1 MKALLLTVIALIGG
15 AAACSAQDSLTNH
28 WMDRIL
34 TNDESFMTD
43 SHLYWKVMT
52 SVPPLAT
59 NAESFFKI
67 MTTGSLPDRRRAEVD
82 FYVGVQGYVGP
93 MPTVTEQDKALVTS
107 VLKIK
112 NQIESGNSVEKEF
125 RLYCETV
132 DALLRELAE
141 EQQRGGSDYQA
152 RLTTY
157 IGFIT
162 FDAQILTGD
171 SIYLNHPDNWEYRK
185 KQLEAFQKWKR

>member
-1 MKALLLTVIALIGG
+1 MRALLFTVLSLMGG
-15 AAACSAQDSLTNH
+15 ALVCSAEGSSTN

-34 TNDESFMTD
+34 TNDETFMTD

-52 SVPPLAT
+52 SVPPVAT

-67 MTTGSLPDRRRAEVD
+67 MTTGSLPERRRAEVD

-125 RLYCETV
+125 RLYCGTV
-132 DALLRELAE
+132 DAMLVELAE

-171 SIYLNHPDNWEYRK
+171 PIYLNHPDNWEYRK
-185 KQLEAFQKWKR
+185 KQLEAFQRWKK